1 MARGGRRAC
10 SHPLRWSEECEASS
24 AQIEHRSRSMH
35 SLVESP
41 LAEQS
46 PTHSPMQLA
55 SRSCTD
61 SPSHSPLELRSPSL
75 VPAGTP
81 PHTTHQHTT
90 QPSNATLSSGLCS
103 PVFTAHPGVIPDTDG
118 MAPVD
123 FFRLMFDGDVLNL
136 IFTET
141 NRYASQYLQRER
153 EHLESHPKA
162 RAHDWKKK

>member
-1 MARGGRRAC
+1 
-10 SHPLRWSEECEASS
+10 
-24 AQIEHRSRSMH
+24 
-35 SLVESP
+35 
-41 LAEQS
+41 
-46 PTHSPMQLA
+46 MQLE
-55 SRSCTD
+55 TD

-90 QPSNATLSSGLCS
+90 QPSNATLSSGLCP

-153 EHLESHPKA
+153 ESIWRVTLKLVHMTG
-162 RAHDWKKK
+162 RKKNSPSRRLRHFWHCLLRWGFVASQL